1 MKKKHR
7 KKKSKGRTS
16 RKVARRPAH
25 SSRAKPRKRR
35 EAHGE
40 SASHASSLLRA
51 IKRRRAAE
59 HGEHSEHSATRRP
72 GPKRHKRA
80 HGVARKPSHPS
91 GEPVV
96 TEKSF
101 ENMLAYRRFQ
111 NHAR

>member
-7 KKKSKGRTS
+7 KKSKGRT
-16 RKVARRPAH
+16 
-25 SSRAKPRKRR
+25 PRKDATHAVHVSRSKR
-35 EAHGE
+35 GDHERAHTK
-40 SASHASSLLRA
+40 SASHSLALLRA

-59 HGEHSEHSATRRP
+59 HGAQSENAVMHGPGREH
-72 GPKRHKRA
+72 HKRPHPRA
-80 HGVARKPSHPS
+80 HKHSPRSA
-91 GEPVV
+91 EPVV

>member
-7 KKKSKGRTS
+7 KNSKGRT
-16 RKVARRPAH
+16 
-25 SSRAKPRKRR
+25 PRK
-35 EAHGE
+35 AATH
-40 SASHASSLLRA
+40 AVHASRSKRGEHERALTKSAPHSVALLRA

-59 HGEHSEHSATRRP
+59 HGEHTEHSATRRP
-72 GPKRHKRA
+72 VNKRHKRVHGAA
-80 HGVARKPSHPS
+80 HKHSHAS
-91 GEPVV
+91 EPVV